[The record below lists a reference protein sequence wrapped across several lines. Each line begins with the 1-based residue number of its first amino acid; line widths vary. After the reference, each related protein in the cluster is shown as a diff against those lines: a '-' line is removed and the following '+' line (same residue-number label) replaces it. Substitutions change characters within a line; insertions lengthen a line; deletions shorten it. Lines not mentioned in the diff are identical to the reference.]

1 MSNDI
6 LESMFSDFIENN
18 IIGLSDSATK
28 ELFTDVQFFFK
39 YCSEV
44 SYVNIDLTKIDSA
57 QEEIWAKF
65 HYWNEKY
72 NYYMN
77 GKGHYTDRSM
87 LVHDIAVYLYPLFD
101 SDWMPEDVKG
111 LSLLF
116 GLLRELEDTPVKDRF
131 PEKKYRLRWINNKD
145 GSSKYIDRGSN
156 GNWDMWGVKNS
167 VKTFTES
174 EIEQLKKDY
183 PRFASVIDVMKEPA
197 EEKE

>member
-6 LESMFSDFIENN
+6 LESVFSDFIDNN
-18 IIGLSDSATK
+18 MIGLSDSATK

-39 YCSEV
+39 YCSKV

-87 LVHDIAVYLYPLFD
+87 LVHDIAVYLYQVSNQDKLKDPAFLDLVWQDFVWNNTYEYWLHQSLISNYGSVFDFELTFNGKNPYSPLL
-101 SDWMPEDVKG
+101 VVNKVY
-111 LSLLF
+111 
-116 GLLRELEDTPVKDRF
+116 RE
-131 PEKKYRLRWINNKD
+131 NN
-145 GSSKYIDRGSN
+145 
-156 GNWDMWGVKNS
+156 
-167 VKTFTES
+167 
-174 EIEQLKKDY
+174 
-183 PRFASVIDVMKEPA
+183 
-197 EEKE
+197 